1 MTWNPNCSVAIDGV
15 DFSAKTIN
23 AVRITYGRSSYW
35 EQARSGNATVEIVN
49 WDDTD
54 YGFDINDSL
63 VITVDNASATARTVF
78 TGKVTSVATRMAAV
92 GSVKE
97 VSLITISAVGPFAG
111 MSRKI
116 IGTSGY
122 LKELDSA
129 RMTEIFTDAGVTVD
143 VVDSPG
149 IYEFAAMDA
158 APVDAYTEAAKYAG
172 MANGYIY
179 ETADGEVGFANE
191 SRRTVEV
198 ATNGYMSIPENYILW
213 RSVASQK
220 ALGDVLNE
228 IRLSYKDNA
237 VVTSSD
243 ATSQTLYGLLGASI
257 STELHN
263 LSEAQELADKY
274 VALRRVPRLNVSAF
288 TVQLDSPSVTSA
300 NLDAFLQMKMGKPI
314 TIAGLPIPLVPTNYY
329 GFVEGWT
336 LAVSRNQAA
345 ISLITSESSYS
356 IQPTR
361 WQDVSASLAWN
372 AVGATVQWATYD

>member
-1 MTWNPNCSVAIDGV
+1 MTWNPNCSVVIDGV

-23 AVRITYGRSSYW
+23 AISVTYGRSSYW

-54 YGFDINDSL
+54 YGFDINDSV

-78 TGKVTSVATRMAAV
+78 TGKVTSVSTRMDAV
-92 GSVKE
+92 GSVNE

-122 LKELDSA
+122 PKELDSA
-129 RMTEIFTDAGVTVD
+129 RMTDIFTDAGVTVD
-143 VVDSPG
+143 VVDTPG
-149 IYEFAAMDA
+149 IYEFTDVVAD
-158 APVDAYTEAAKYAG
+158 PTDAYSMAAKYAS

-179 ETADGEVGFANE
+179 ETTDGEVGFANE
-191 SRRTVEV
+191 SRRTIEV

-228 IRLSYKDNA
+228 IRLSYKA
-237 VVTSSD
+237 SGVVTSSD

-274 VALRRVPRLNVSAF
+274 IALRRVPRLNVSAF
-288 TVQLDSPSVTSA
+288 TVQLDSPNVTSA
-300 NLDAFLQMKMGKPI
+300 NLDAFLQMKMGKAI
-314 TIAGLPIPLVPTNYY
+314 EIDGLPVPLVPTNYY

-336 LAVSRNQAA
+336 LAVSRNQGA

-356 IQPTR
+356 IQPSR
-361 WQDVSASLAWN
+361 WQDVLVSLAWN

>member
-122 LKELDSA
+122 PKELDSA

-198 ATNGYMSIPENYILW
+198 ATSGYMSIPENYILW

-263 LSEAQELADKY
+263 SSEAQELADKY